1 MKNLKSLCP
10 SIEDI
15 LVLILFVSILVSNR
29 MNGDEVSA
37 HLFDNV
43 YVIVAG
49 YYLSRLL
56 ITVNQSFF
64 HDAIIISVQLWTV
77 FEALKGILQ
86 IIGVVSS
93 NNMLF
98 ACTGSFDNP
107 GPYGGFLAVGF
118 LVSVFW
124 LLKKGKALSW
134 VSVILCCVVLPSTQS
149 RAALVAILASAVAYL
164 ALNTKARS
172 FAVKYWKPVA
182 LLVIVAC
189 VAVFAFKR
197 QSASGRLFINRMNV
211 RTMVDN
217 GMHGVGMGHFSSAYG
232 NSQMAYFAER
242 IEFTDSNV
250 VYDESDAERH
260 VADAPNAPFND
271 YLRVGIEFG
280 LWPMLLFVLLCG
292 VSVRHLRMAGSPLL
306 YGLVA
311 MMVFMLFSYPLS
323 EWQFLTVM
331 IICMAYG
338 ASVSGKERVGLIRVG
353 LPCVLSLLFV
363 CMCVPKLRPLRECR
377 KDEKAWENLRYLHEA
392 KNYDNYEYCCSQ
404 LYDTQQ
410 YNCAFMYEYAYSLFM
425 NRKYEESRDVAQ
437 KGLKLSCNPLLY
449 ILMGDL
455 DKAQDRIISARQ
467 EYEKA
472 FMIQPDRLYPL
483 SKIAILYHDIGD
495 TVRFMNM
502 VNCIREFKP
511 RVESAL
517 TRQIR
522 FEIDQMVWNSGT
534 DPE

>member
-15 LVLILFVSILVSNR
+15 LVLILFVSMLISNR

-86 IIGVVSS
+86 IVGVVSS
-93 NNMLF
+93 NNTLF

-149 RAALVAILASAVAYL
+149 RAALVAILASGAAYL

-189 VAVFAFKR
+189 
-197 QSASGRLFINRMNV
+197 MN
-211 RTMVDN
+211 
-217 GMHGVGMGHFSSAYG
+217 HIF
-232 NSQMAYFAER
+232 
-242 IEFTDSNV
+242 
-250 VYDESDAERH
+250 
-260 VADAPNAPFND
+260 
-271 YLRVGIEFG
+271 
-280 LWPMLLFVLLCG
+280 LL
-292 VSVRHLRMAGSPLL
+292 
-306 YGLVA
+306 
-311 MMVFMLFSYPLS
+311 
-323 EWQFLTVM
+323 
-331 IICMAYG
+331 
-338 ASVSGKERVGLIRVG
+338 
-353 LPCVLSLLFV
+353 
-363 CMCVPKLRPLRECR
+363 
-377 KDEKAWENLRYLHEA
+377 
-392 KNYDNYEYCCSQ
+392 
-404 LYDTQQ
+404 
-410 YNCAFMYEYAYSLFM
+410 
-425 NRKYEESRDVAQ
+425 
-437 KGLKLSCNPLLY
+437 
-449 ILMGDL
+449 
-455 DKAQDRIISARQ
+455 
-467 EYEKA
+467 
-472 FMIQPDRLYPL
+472 
-483 SKIAILYHDIGD
+483 
-495 TVRFMNM
+495 
-502 VNCIREFKP
+502 
-511 RVESAL
+511 
-517 TRQIR
+517 
-522 FEIDQMVWNSGT
+522 
-534 DPE
+534 

>member
-1 MKNLKSLCP
+1 MKFLKTLCP

-15 LVLILFVSILVSNR
+15 LVLILFVSMLLSNR

-37 HLFDNV
+37 HLFNNV
-43 YVIVAG
+43 YVIAAG
-49 YYLSRLL
+49 YFLARLL
-56 ITVNQSFF
+56 IAVNQRHA
-64 HDAIIISVQLWTV
+64 HDAIVISVQLWTV

-86 IIGVVSS
+86 IVGIISS
-93 NNMLF
+93 NNSLF

-118 LVSVFW
+118 SISVFW
-124 LLKKGKALSW
+124 LLEKGKALSW
-134 VSVILCCVVLPSTQS
+134 ASVILCCVVLPSTQS
-149 RAALVAILASAVAYL
+149 RAALVAITVCGVIYL
-164 ALNTKARS
+164 VTNTKARS
-172 FAVKYWKPVA
+172 YARKYWKLIV
-182 LLVIVAC
+182 LLVIVVC
-189 VAVFAFKR
+189 MVVFAFKR

-217 GMHGVGMGHFSSAYG
+217 GMRGVGMGHFSSAYG
-232 NSQMAYFAER
+232 NSQMAYFKER
-242 IEFTDSNV
+242 IEFTDGIV
-250 VYDESDAERH
+250 VYDESDAERQ

-271 YLRVGIEFG
+271 FLRLGIEFG

-292 VSVRHLRMAGSPLL
+292 VSIRHLRMVGSPLL

-311 MMVFMLFSYPLS
+311 MLVFMLFSYPLS

-338 ASVSGKERVGLIRVG
+338 AWGSCKDRVGMIRVG
-353 LPCVLSLLFV
+353 VPCVLSLLFV
-363 CMCVPKLRPLRECR
+363 CMCVPKLGRLRECR
-377 KDEKAWENLRYLHEA
+377 KDEKRWESLRFLYEG

-410 YNCAFMYEYAYSLFM
+410 YNCAFMYEYAYALYM
-425 NRKYEESRDVAQ
+425 NQKYEESRAIAQ

-455 DKAQDRIISARQ
+455 DKAQDRIIPAEQ
-467 EYEKA
+467 EYENA
-472 FMIQPDRLYPL
+472 FLIQPDRLYPL
-483 SKIAILYHDIGD
+483 SKLAGLYHDIGD

-511 RVESAL
+511 RVESAS

-522 FEIDQMVWNSGT
+522 YEIDQMVWNSGT
-534 DPE
+534 DQE